1 MHASSYFTLCMP
13 LMQCDDKYI
22 SWDHLKELYDADVQ
36 PGIGIRIV
44 PKLKLEHIQLSA
56 FSKMRVDLAA
66 QVDKHSSVT
75 SL

>member
-1 MHASSYFTLCMP
+1 MM
-13 LMQCDDKYI
+13 LMFN
-22 SWDHLKELYDADVQ
+22 L
-36 PGIGIRIV
+36 GIGIQIV

-66 QVDKHSSVT
+66 QVDKHSSLI